1 MQQLTGEDLAR
12 IINIGHEQSGTEF
25 KGPGPLSNGRL
36 VAQVVKAVLGM
47 SNRRHGG
54 RVIIGV
60 RDDGETLE
68 PVGLTGISQRSWNF
82 DAVADQFARYADPGV
97 TFELEVVKLDGKNYI
112 LLQIEEFSDIP
123 VLCKRAYD
131 NVLRDGACYV
141 RTRRKP
147 ETVELPTQADMRDL
161 LDLAIEKGVIRYI
174 EQARRMGLVSRP
186 LELPPILGEDHLD
199 QEMDDLR

>member
-1 MQQLTGEDLAR
+1 MTGEELAT

-36 VAQVVKAVLGM
+36 VAQVVRAVLGM

-68 PVGLTGISQRSWNF
+68 PVGLPDDEQRTWTF
-82 DAVADQFARYADPGV
+82 DAVSDQFARYADPGV
-97 TFELEVVKLDGKNYI
+97 TFEIEIIEYDGNRYI
-112 LLQIEEFSDIP
+112 LLQVEEFIDIP
-123 VLCKRAYD
+123 VLCKRAYPH
-131 NVLRDGACYV
+131 VLREGACYV

-147 ETVELPTQADMRDL
+147 ETVEIPTQADMRDL
-161 LDLAIEKGVIRYI
+161 LDLAIEKGMTRYI
-174 EQARRMGLVSRP
+174 ERARRIGLVAGP